1 MKGSLSLRGFRKL
14 RTGAIVAT
22 GVFLIGLASVQT
34 TVQASEEDGVW
45 VARTVEQVK
54 ADIQKEDN
62 FFKYEIKWGDTLSV
76 ISEATNIPVDVLKEM
91 NRISD
96 RNLFLPHNEL
106 LYTEGE
112 SVTDSKTKHKI
123 IIKESYGKKE
133 VRTYEVVLQKN
144 NETAEVS
151 FELKETTEKVQTSD
165 TSVVC
170 YGEVYNLVSD
180 QVEGVT
186 ETPTPAQPAE
196 EQPAAPGVTET
207 PTPAQPAEEQPAAPG
222 ATETPAQPTETT
234 PAGSGT
240 TETPAPTKPA
250 EEHPAAPG
258 ATETPAPAQPVE
270 ENPAAP
276 GATETP
282 TPAQPAEEH
291 PVAPGAIETPAPTKP
306 AEEQPTAPGV
316 TETPAPAQP
325 AEENPAAPGATETP
339 APAQPAETTPAGSGA
354 TEQPTPA
361 QPTEGTPVGSGA
373 TEKPTPAQPTE
384 GTPVGSGATEQP
396 TPAQPAEGTPA
407 GSGTTEQPTPAQ
419 PTETTP
425 AGSEATE
432 TPTPAQPAETTPAGS
447 GATEQPTPVQP
458 TEGTPVG
465 SGATEQPTPAQPAE
479 GTPAGS
485 GTTENPAPVKPAETT
500 PAGSGATEQPT
511 PAQPAETTPAGS
523 GATETPAP
531 AQPAEG
537 TPADSGATETPAPAQ
552 PAETTPADSGA
563 TETPAP
569 AQPAEEH
576 PASPGAT
583 ETPAPT
589 KPAEEQPTAPGT
601 TETPAPAQ
609 PAEEH
614 PTAPGT
620 TETPAPAQ
628 PAEGTPAG
636 SGATETPA
644 PAQPAEGTPA
654 GSGAT
659 ETPTPAQPAET
670 IPAGSGTTENLAPAQ
685 PAEEKPAT
693 SGTTE
698 TPAPAQPAETTPAGS
713 GATETP
719 TPAGSNNQNNPTE
732 PKDDVEKGLEENN
745 SELESR
751 KNIKLEEIESSSLPS
766 SEKEAAKL
774 KVEEYTNKAKEAM
787 KQAKT
792 TDDQAAVVDNYS
804 DDLATINTPG
814 VDQGKPDYT
823 NSGLSGNGPEGT
835 HIGDN
840 NAIGHGNSTPENT
853 GFRNA
858 PVYQPRV
865 TRRARSVDEP
875 MDKVAIYYNYTE
887 MKDIAGFLG
896 DPGESVVT
904 VPKGAT
910 HEQVQAIVKSKI
922 DEKKAELAKKGY
934 TFLEDYFV
942 DKPQEDTIRYDYIV
956 NFTKPS
962 SLRMAPMI
970 QPRSSRTRRSVEE
983 PKVKTRTIT
992 LYYQLAELEIAG
1004 SLGNPGQN
1012 YVITVPETAT
1022 AEEIQQAIDQQTSR
1036 EKASLSRYFQYV
1048 GETNLQNDIL
1058 NRGFGNFDYVITFAR
1073 RK

>member
-1 MKGSLSLRGFRKL
+1 MKGTLSLRGFRKL

-22 GVFLIGLASVQT
+22 GVFLIGLANVQT

-112 SVTDSKTKHKI
+112 SVTDSRTKHKI
-123 IIKESYGKKE
+123 VIKESYGKKE

-144 NETAEVS
+144 YETAEVS
-151 FELKETTEKVQTSD
+151 FELKETAEKVQTNY
-165 TSVVC
+165 TSVVS

-180 QVEGVT
+180 QVEGT
-186 ETPTPAQPAE
+186 METPTLTPPAE
-196 EQPAAPGVTET
+196 EK
-207 PTPAQPAEEQPAAPG
+207 PAAPG
-222 ATETPAQPTETT
+222 ATETPAPTKPTEENPTA
-234 PAGSGT
+234 PGT

-270 ENPAAP
+270 EHPALP
-276 GATETP
+276 G
-282 TPAQPAEEH
+282 
-291 PVAPGAIETPAPTKP
+291 
-306 AEEQPTAPGV
+306 
-316 TETPAPAQP
+316 
-325 AEENPAAPGATETP
+325 
-339 APAQPAETTPAGSGA
+339 
-354 TEQPTPA
+354 
-361 QPTEGTPVGSGA
+361 
-373 TEKPTPAQPTE
+373 
-384 GTPVGSGATEQP
+384 
-396 TPAQPAEGTPA
+396 
-407 GSGTTEQPTPAQ
+407 
-419 PTETTP
+419 
-425 AGSEATE
+425 ATE

-447 GATEQPTPVQP
+447 GATE
-458 TEGTPVG
+458 
-465 SGATEQPTPAQPAE
+465 TPAP
-479 GTPAGS
+479 T
-485 GTTENPAPVKPAETT
+485 KPAEEH
-500 PAGSGATEQPT
+500 PAAPGTAETPT
-511 PAQPAETTPAGS
+511 PTKPAEEHPALP

-531 AQPAEG
+531 AQPTG
-537 TPADSGATETPAPAQ
+537 TAPADS
-552 PAETTPADSGA
+552 
-563 TETPAP
+563 
-569 AQPAEEH
+569 
-576 PASPGAT
+576 GAT

-589 KPAEEQPTAPGT
+589 KPAEEHPAAPGT
-601 TETPAPAQ
+601 AEIPTPAQ
-609 PAEEH
+609 PAE
-614 PTAPGT
+614 T
-620 TETPAPAQ
+620 
-628 PAEGTPAG
+628 TPAG
-636 SGATETPA
+636 T
-644 PAQPAEGTPA
+644 
-654 GSGAT
+654 GAT

-670 IPAGSGTTENLAPAQ
+670 TPAGTGATEQPTPVAPSEGTPAGSGTTED
-685 PAEEKPAT
+685 
-693 SGTTE
+693 
-698 TPAPAQPAETTPAGS
+698 TPAD
-713 GATETP
+713 
-719 TPAGSNNQNNPTE
+719 SNNQNNPTE
-732 PKDDVEKGLEENN
+732 PKDDVEKGLEENG

-751 KNIKLEEIESSSLPS
+751 KKMKLEEIDSSSLSPS
-766 SEKEAAKL
+766 DKEEAKS
-774 KVEEYTNKAKEAM
+774 KVEKYTKKATEAM

-792 TDDQAAVVDNYS
+792 TEDQATVVDQYEV
-804 DDLATINTPG
+804 DLSTINTPG
-814 VDQGKPDYT
+814 VDQGKPDYS

-840 NAIGHGNSTPENT
+840 NVIGHGNSTPENT
-853 GFRNA
+853 GFRSA

-896 DPGESVVT
+896 DPVETVVT

-922 DEKKAELAKKGY
+922 DEKKAELAKRGY

-956 NFTKPS
+956 NFTKTS
-962 SLRMAPMI
+962 SLRMAPTI
-970 QPRSSRTRRSVEE
+970 QPRASRTRRSIEE

-1048 GETNLQNDIL
+1048 GETNLKNDIL
-1058 NRGFGNFDYVITFAR
+1058 DRGFGNFDYVITFAR

>member
-1 MKGSLSLRGFRKL
+1 M
-14 RTGAIVAT
+14 
-22 GVFLIGLASVQT
+22 
-34 TVQASEEDGVW
+34 
-45 VARTVEQVK
+45 
-54 ADIQKEDN
+54 
-62 FFKYEIKWGDTLSV
+62 
-76 ISEATNIPVDVLKEM
+76 
-91 NRISD
+91 
-96 RNLFLPHNEL
+96 
-106 LYTEGE
+106 
-112 SVTDSKTKHKI
+112 
-123 IIKESYGKKE
+123 
-133 VRTYEVVLQKN
+133 LQEN
-144 NETAEVS
+144 HETAEVS
-151 FELKETTEKVQTSD
+151 FELKETTEKVQASCTSIV
-165 TSVVC
+165 S

-180 QVEGVT
+180 QAEGTV
-186 ETPTPAQPAE
+186 ETPREEVSVTP
-196 EQPAAPGVTET
+196 
-207 PTPAQPAEEQPAAPG
+207 
-222 ATETPAQPTETT
+222 
-234 PAGSGT
+234 GT

-250 EEHPAAPG
+250 EGTPTVPG
-258 ATETPAPAQPVE
+258 AT
-270 ENPAAP
+270 
-276 GATETP
+276 
-282 TPAQPAEEH
+282 
-291 PVAPGAIETPAPTKP
+291 ETPAPTKP
-306 AEEQPTAPGV
+306 AEG
-316 TETPAPAQP
+316 TPAGS
-325 AEENPAAPGATETP
+325 GATETP

-354 TEQPTPA
+354 TE
-361 QPTEGTPVGSGA
+361 
-373 TEKPTPAQPTE
+373 
-384 GTPVGSGATEQP
+384 
-396 TPAQPAEGTPA
+396 
-407 GSGTTEQPTPAQ
+407 
-419 PTETTP
+419 
-425 AGSEATE
+425 
-432 TPTPAQPAETTPAGS
+432 
-447 GATEQPTPVQP
+447 
-458 TEGTPVG
+458 
-465 SGATEQPTPAQPAE
+465 
-479 GTPAGS
+479 
-485 GTTENPAPVKPAETT
+485 NPA
-500 PAGSGATEQPT
+500 

-531 AQPAEG
+531 AQPAET
-537 TPADSGATETPAPAQ
+537 TPAAPGATENPAPAQPVETTPAGSGATENPAPAQ
-552 PAETTPADSGA
+552 PAESTPAVPGT
-563 TETPAP
+563 TENPAP
-569 AQPAEEH
+569 AQPEE
-576 PASPGAT
+576 T
-583 ETPAPT
+583 
-589 KPAEEQPTAPGT
+589 
-601 TETPAPAQ
+601 
-609 PAEEH
+609 
-614 PTAPGT
+614 
-620 TETPAPAQ
+620 
-628 PAEGTPAG
+628 TPAG

-644 PAQPAEGTPA
+644 PAQPAETTPTA
-654 GSGAT
+654 PGAT
-659 ETPTPAQPAET
+659 ETPTPT
-670 IPAGSGTTENLAPAQ
+670 D
-685 PAEEKPAT
+685 
-693 SGTTE
+693 
-698 TPAPAQPAETTPAGS
+698 
-713 GATETP
+713 
-719 TPAGSNNQNNPTE
+719 SNNQSNPTE

-934 TFLEDYFV
+934 SFLEDYFV

-1058 NRGFGNFDYVITFAR
+1058 DRGFGNFDYVITFAR

>member
-1 MKGSLSLRGFRKL
+1 MKGTLSLRGFRKL

-22 GVFLIGLASVQT
+22 GVFLIGLASIQT
-34 TVQASEEDGVW
+34 TVQASEEDGIW

-123 IIKESYGKKE
+123 IIKESYDKKE
-133 VRTYEVVLQKN
+133 VRTYEVVLQN
-144 NETAEVS
+144 NHETAEIS
-151 FELKETTEKVQTSD
+151 FELKETTEKVQTNY
-165 TSVVC
+165 TSVVS
-170 YGEVYNLVSD
+170 YGEVYNLVSN
-180 QVEGVT
+180 QVEGTKETPTPTQPAEETPAVPGVT
-186 ETPTPAQPAE
+186 ETPAPAQPTEEKPATSGTTETPAPTKPVEEHPTAPGTAETPTPAQPE
-196 EQPAAPGVTET
+196 EEKPATSGTTENPAPAQPAETTPAGSGETEN
-207 PTPAQPAEEQPAAPG
+207 PAPAQPAEEHPAAPGTTETLAPTKPAEEHPAAPG
-222 ATETPAQPTETT
+222 ATETPTPAQPTEEK
-234 PAGSGT
+234 PATSGT

-258 ATETPAPAQPVE
+258 
-270 ENPAAP
+270 
-276 GATETP
+276 
-282 TPAQPAEEH
+282 
-291 PVAPGAIETPAPTKP
+291 
-306 AEEQPTAPGV
+306 V
-316 TETPAPAQP
+316 TETPAPTQP
-325 AEENPAAPGATETP
+325 AEEHPAAPGATETP
-339 APAQPAETTPAGSGA
+339 APTK
-354 TEQPTPA
+354 
-361 QPTEGTPVGSGA
+361 PV
-373 TEKPTPAQPTE
+373 
-384 GTPVGSGATEQP
+384 
-396 TPAQPAEGTPA
+396 
-407 GSGTTEQPTPAQ
+407 
-419 PTETTP
+419 
-425 AGSEATE
+425 
-432 TPTPAQPAETTPAGS
+432 
-447 GATEQPTPVQP
+447 
-458 TEGTPVG
+458 
-465 SGATEQPTPAQPAE
+465 
-479 GTPAGS
+479 
-485 GTTENPAPVKPAETT
+485 
-500 PAGSGATEQPT
+500 
-511 PAQPAETTPAGS
+511 
-523 GATETPAP
+523 
-531 AQPAEG
+531 
-537 TPADSGATETPAPAQ
+537 
-552 PAETTPADSGA
+552 
-563 TETPAP
+563 
-569 AQPAEEH
+569 EEH
-576 PASPGAT
+576 PA
-583 ETPAPT
+583 
-589 KPAEEQPTAPGT
+589 APGT
-601 TETPAPAQ
+601 A
-609 PAEEH
+609 
-614 PTAPGT
+614 
-620 TETPAPAQ
+620 
-628 PAEGTPAG
+628 
-636 SGATETPA
+636 
-644 PAQPAEGTPA
+644 
-654 GSGAT
+654 
-659 ETPTPAQPAET
+659 ETPT
-670 IPAGSGTTENLAPAQ
+670 PAQ

-698 TPAPAQPAETTPAGS
+698 NPAPAQPTEEKPATS
-713 GATETP
+713 GTTETP
-719 TPAGSNNQNNPTE
+719 APTKPAEDTPADSNNQNNPTE

-766 SEKEAAKL
+766 SEKESAKL

-804 DDLATINTPG
+804 DNLATINTPG

-922 DEKKAELAKKGY
+922 DEKKADLAKKGY

-1058 NRGFGNFDYVITFAR
+1058 DRGFGNFDYVITFAR

>member
-112 SVTDSKTKHKI
+112 HVTDSKIKHKI
-123 IIKESYGKKE
+123 VIKESYGKKE
-133 VRTYEVVLQKN
+133 VRTYEVVLQEN
-144 NETAEVS
+144 HETAEVS
-151 FELKETTEKVQTSD
+151 FELKETTEKVQASYTSIV
-165 TSVVC
+165 S

-180 QVEGVT
+180 QAEGTVETLREEASVT
-186 ETPTPAQPAE
+186 P
-196 EQPAAPGVTET
+196 
-207 PTPAQPAEEQPAAPG
+207 
-222 ATETPAQPTETT
+222 
-234 PAGSGT
+234 GT
-240 TETPAPTKPA
+240 TETPVPTKPA
-250 EEHPAAPG
+250 EG
-258 ATETPAPAQPVE
+258 T
-270 ENPAAP
+270 
-276 GATETP
+276 
-282 TPAQPAEEH
+282 
-291 PVAPGAIETPAPTKP
+291 
-306 AEEQPTAPGV
+306 
-316 TETPAPAQP
+316 
-325 AEENPAAPGATETP
+325 PAAPGATETP

-354 TEQPTPA
+354 TETPA
-361 QPTEGTPVGSGA
+361 
-373 TEKPTPAQPTE
+373 
-384 GTPVGSGATEQP
+384 
-396 TPAQPAEGTPA
+396 
-407 GSGTTEQPTPAQ
+407 
-419 PTETTP
+419 
-425 AGSEATE
+425 
-432 TPTPAQPAETTPAGS
+432 PAQPAETTPAAP
-447 GATEQPTPVQP
+447 GATENP
-458 TEGTPVG
+458 
-465 SGATEQPTPAQPAE
+465 APAQPAE
-479 GTPAGS
+479 STPAVP
-485 GTTENPAPVKPAETT
+485 GTTENPAPTKPAEEQPT
-500 PAGSGATEQPT
+500 ALGATENPAPTKPAEEQPT
-511 PAQPAETTPAGS
+511 APGATENPAPAQPAETTPAGS

-531 AQPAEG
+531 
-537 TPADSGATETPAPAQ
+537 TK
-552 PAETTPADSGA
+552 PAETTPAA
-563 TETPAP
+563 
-569 AQPAEEH
+569 
-576 PASPGAT
+576 PGA
-583 ETPAPT
+583 
-589 KPAEEQPTAPGT
+589 AE
-601 TETPAPAQ
+601 
-609 PAEEH
+609 
-614 PTAPGT
+614 
-620 TETPAPAQ
+620 
-628 PAEGTPAG
+628 
-636 SGATETPA
+636 
-644 PAQPAEGTPA
+644 
-654 GSGAT
+654 
-659 ETPTPAQPAET
+659 
-670 IPAGSGTTENLAPAQ
+670 N
-685 PAEEKPAT
+685 
-693 SGTTE
+693 
-698 TPAPAQPAETTPAGS
+698 PAPAQPAETTPAGS
-713 GATETP
+713 GATENPAPAQPAEEQPTAPGATENPAPAQPAETTPAAPGTTETPAPTKPAEGTPAAPEATETP
-719 TPAGSNNQNNPTE
+719 TPTDSNNQSNPTE

-804 DDLATINTPG
+804 DDLAMINTPG

-934 TFLEDYFV
+934 SFLEDYFV

-970 QPRSSRTRRSVEE
+970 QPRASRTRRSVEE

-1058 NRGFGNFDYVITFAR
+1058 DRGFGNFDYVITFAR

>member
-1 MKGSLSLRGFRKL
+1 MKGTLSLRGFRKL

-22 GVFLIGLASVQT
+22 GVFLIGLANVQT

-91 NRISD
+91 NRVSD

-112 SVTDSKTKHKI
+112 NVTYSKTKHKI
-123 IIKESYGKKE
+123 VIKESYGKKE

-144 NETAEVS
+144 YETAEVS
-151 FELKETTEKVQTSD
+151 FELKETAEKVQTNY
-165 TSVVC
+165 TSVVS

-180 QVEGVT
+180 QVEGT
-186 ETPTPAQPAE
+186 METPTLTPPAE
-196 EQPAAPGVTET
+196 EK
-207 PTPAQPAEEQPAAPG
+207 PAAPG
-222 ATETPAQPTETT
+222 ATETPAPTKPTEENPTA
-234 PAGSGT
+234 PGT

-270 ENPAAP
+270 EHPALP
-276 GATETP
+276 G
-282 TPAQPAEEH
+282 
-291 PVAPGAIETPAPTKP
+291 
-306 AEEQPTAPGV
+306 
-316 TETPAPAQP
+316 
-325 AEENPAAPGATETP
+325 
-339 APAQPAETTPAGSGA
+339 
-354 TEQPTPA
+354 
-361 QPTEGTPVGSGA
+361 
-373 TEKPTPAQPTE
+373 
-384 GTPVGSGATEQP
+384 
-396 TPAQPAEGTPA
+396 
-407 GSGTTEQPTPAQ
+407 
-419 PTETTP
+419 
-425 AGSEATE
+425 ATE

-447 GATEQPTPVQP
+447 GATE
-458 TEGTPVG
+458 
-465 SGATEQPTPAQPAE
+465 TPAP
-479 GTPAGS
+479 T
-485 GTTENPAPVKPAETT
+485 KPAEEH
-500 PAGSGATEQPT
+500 PAAPGTAETPT
-511 PAQPAETTPAGS
+511 PTKPAEEHPALP

-531 AQPAEG
+531 AQPTG
-537 TPADSGATETPAPAQ
+537 
-552 PAETTPADSGA
+552 TTPADSGA

-569 AQPAEEH
+569 TKPAEEH
-576 PASPGAT
+576 PA
-583 ETPAPT
+583 
-589 KPAEEQPTAPGT
+589 APGT
-601 TETPAPAQ
+601 
-609 PAEEH
+609 AEI
-614 PTAPGT
+614 PT
-620 TETPAPAQ
+620 
-628 PAEGTPAG
+628 
-636 SGATETPA
+636 
-644 PAQPAEGTPA
+644 
-654 GSGAT
+654 
-659 ETPTPAQPAET
+659 
-670 IPAGSGTTENLAPAQ
+670 
-685 PAEEKPAT
+685 
-693 SGTTE
+693 
-698 TPAPAQPAETTPAGS
+698 PAQPAETTPAGT
-713 GATETP
+713 GATEQPTP
-719 TPAGSNNQNNPTE
+719 VAPSEGTPAGSGTTEDTPADSNNQNNPTE
-732 PKDDVEKGLEENN
+732 PKDDVEKGLEENG

-751 KNIKLEEIESSSLPS
+751 KKMKLEEIDSSSLSPS
-766 SEKEAAKL
+766 DKEEAKS
-774 KVEEYTNKAKEAM
+774 KVEKYTKKATEAM

-792 TDDQAAVVDNYS
+792 TEDQATVVDQYEV
-804 DDLATINTPG
+804 DLSTINTPG
-814 VDQGKPDYT
+814 VDQGKPDYS

-840 NAIGHGNSTPENT
+840 NVIGHGNSTPENT
-853 GFRNA
+853 GFRSA

-896 DPGESVVT
+896 DPVETVVT

-922 DEKKAELAKKGY
+922 DEKKAELAKRGY

-956 NFTKPS
+956 NFTKTS
-962 SLRMAPMI
+962 SLRMAPTI
-970 QPRSSRTRRSVEE
+970 QPRASRTRRSIEE

-1048 GETNLQNDIL
+1048 GETNLKNDIL
-1058 NRGFGNFDYVITFAR
+1058 DRGFGNFDYVITFAR

>member
-112 SVTDSKTKHKI
+112 HVTDSKIKHKI
-123 IIKESYGKKE
+123 VIKESYGKKE
-133 VRTYEVVLQKN
+133 VRTYEVVLQEN
-144 NETAEVS
+144 HETAEVS
-151 FELKETTEKVQTSD
+151 FELKETTEKVQASYTSIV
-165 TSVVC
+165 S

-180 QVEGVT
+180 QAEGTVETLREEASVT
-186 ETPTPAQPAE
+186 P
-196 EQPAAPGVTET
+196 
-207 PTPAQPAEEQPAAPG
+207 
-222 ATETPAQPTETT
+222 
-234 PAGSGT
+234 GT
-240 TETPAPTKPA
+240 TETPVPTKPA
-250 EEHPAAPG
+250 EG
-258 ATETPAPAQPVE
+258 T
-270 ENPAAP
+270 
-276 GATETP
+276 
-282 TPAQPAEEH
+282 
-291 PVAPGAIETPAPTKP
+291 
-306 AEEQPTAPGV
+306 
-316 TETPAPAQP
+316 
-325 AEENPAAPGATETP
+325 PAAPGATETP

-354 TEQPTPA
+354 TETPA
-361 QPTEGTPVGSGA
+361 
-373 TEKPTPAQPTE
+373 
-384 GTPVGSGATEQP
+384 
-396 TPAQPAEGTPA
+396 
-407 GSGTTEQPTPAQ
+407 
-419 PTETTP
+419 
-425 AGSEATE
+425 
-432 TPTPAQPAETTPAGS
+432 PAQPAETTPAAP
-447 GATEQPTPVQP
+447 GATENP
-458 TEGTPVG
+458 
-465 SGATEQPTPAQPAE
+465 APAQPAE
-479 GTPAGS
+479 STPAVP
-485 GTTENPAPVKPAETT
+485 GTTENPA
-500 PAGSGATEQPT
+500 

-531 AQPAEG
+531 AQPAET
-537 TPADSGATETPAPAQ
+537 TPVGSGATENLAPAQ
-552 PAETTPADSGA
+552 PAETTPA
-563 TETPAP
+563 
-569 AQPAEEH
+569 
-576 PASPGAT
+576 
-583 ETPAPT
+583 
-589 KPAEEQPTAPGT
+589 
-601 TETPAPAQ
+601 
-609 PAEEH
+609 
-614 PTAPGT
+614 
-620 TETPAPAQ
+620 
-628 PAEGTPAG
+628 G
-636 SGATETPA
+636 SGA
-644 PAQPAEGTPA
+644 
-654 GSGAT
+654 
-659 ETPTPAQPAET
+659 
-670 IPAGSGTTENLAPAQ
+670 
-685 PAEEKPAT
+685 
-693 SGTTE
+693 TE

-719 TPAGSNNQNNPTE
+719 APTKPAETTPAAPGAAENPAPAQPAETTPAGSGATENPAPAQPAEEQPTAPGATENPAPAQPAETTPAAPGTTETPAPTKPAEGTPAAPEATETPTPTDSNNQSNPTE

-804 DDLATINTPG
+804 DDLAMINTPG

-934 TFLEDYFV
+934 SFLEDYFV

-970 QPRSSRTRRSVEE
+970 QPRASRTRRSVEE

-1058 NRGFGNFDYVITFAR
+1058 DRGFGNFDYVITFAR